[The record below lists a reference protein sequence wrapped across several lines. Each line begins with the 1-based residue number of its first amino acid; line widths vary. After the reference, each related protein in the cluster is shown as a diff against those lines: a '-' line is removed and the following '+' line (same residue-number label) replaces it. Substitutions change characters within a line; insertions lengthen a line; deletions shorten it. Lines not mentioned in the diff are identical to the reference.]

1 MIEQETLAG
10 AVHAHLRKTG
20 DQLRLSGRIASVEI
34 DGVALDYWTM
44 GAGSQALVFLH
55 GNSCAKEV
63 FYRQFEY
70 FSNADLTLIAIDL
83 PGHGCSGDAVH
94 PEVQY
99 TIPGYAKIVSH
110 ALEALDVRD
119 YILVGWSLGGNIAL
133 EMAGNGDP
141 ISAMLLMGAPPV
153 GPGPDNFAKAYL
165 PSIIETAG
173 ANDEA
178 PEDEVIAFAKSIYT
192 LLEPIPKHFLDT
204 ALRTDGRAR
213 EIMMSH
219 WLSGK
224 NGHDQI
230 KTAENWSKPICVA
243 HGEEE
248 PFVSLSYL
256 QGVTW
261 RHLWEGRVQLLPQ
274 GAHAPF
280 VESPDKFNTLLE
292 RFITNVRKS

>member
-1 MIEQETLAG
+1 MTEQETQG
-10 AVHAHLRKTG
+10 GDEHVHLRKTV
-20 DQLRLSGRIASVEI
+20 DQLRLSGRTASVEI
-34 DGVALDYWTM
+34 DGVTLDYWIM
-44 GAGSQALVFLH
+44 GTGSQTMVFLH

-70 FSNADLTLIAIDL
+70 FSDADLTLIAIDL
-83 PGHGCSGDAVH
+83 PGHGGSGDAID

-110 ALEALDVRD
+110 ALEALNLRN
-119 YILVGWSLGGNIAL
+119 YLLVGWSLGGNIAL

-153 GPGPDNFAKAYL
+153 GPGPDNFEKAYL
-165 PSIIETAG
+165 PSIIEAAG

-178 PEDEVIAFAKSIYT
+178 REDEVIAFAKSIYA
-192 LLEPIPKHFLDT
+192 LLDPIPKHFLDT

-219 WLSGK
+219 WLSSK

-230 KTAENWSKPICVA
+230 KTAENWDKPICVV
-243 HGEEE
+243 HGQEE

-256 QGVTW
+256 QGVAW
-261 RHLWEGRVQLLPQ
+261 RNLWDGRVQLLPQ

-280 VESPDKFNTLLE
+280 VESPDRFNALLD
-292 RFITNVRKS
+292 RFISDVCDS